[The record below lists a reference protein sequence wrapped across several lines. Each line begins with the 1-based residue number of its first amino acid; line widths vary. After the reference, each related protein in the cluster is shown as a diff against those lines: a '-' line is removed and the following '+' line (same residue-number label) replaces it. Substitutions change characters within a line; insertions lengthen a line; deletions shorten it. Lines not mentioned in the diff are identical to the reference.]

1 LLKTTEDEQTVTVRS
16 IKTHLTVVLLLCILL
31 PTGLIGTTAYWFTYN
46 TIRESRIKDV
56 SRIADSRYEALRTY
70 LHERNERGKDLLNTL
85 IAVCRYSD
93 IGINACAQSRLEQ
106 FAAINRAIGFSLR
119 SGIDSDLA
127 AGKNAIPLSQLNQ
140 PFLPGQIAAITK
152 INGSSLLSLIAAD
165 PASGFS
171 LVTTYPGL
179 ELQNIFVGSPLLGQ
193 SGETFLTDNLG
204 FFITKPRYPSR
215 QGELRPIST
224 LPMQHCLRNGSGETL
239 DLDYHDV
246 SSIHSFRFVPE
257 IGGGCIIANIEQT
270 EAFAPLREL
279 VIRLGIVVFFF
290 AGFAWFV
297 ATMIGRGMTKPIIAL
312 ADMARAL
319 SLGDFS
325 RRLALTHHLEI
336 TELSQLFNS
345 MAGQLDNS
353 LNRLQASE
361 HELEQ
366 KVAELHERHKKY
378 DMVIQTISE
387 GFCRIDREGRLLE
400 VNPAYA
406 RLSGYSKDDLI
417 GMRITD
423 LEMNESPEET
433 NDHINNVIP
442 HGTDMFETR
451 HRRKDGSVWD
461 VEVST
466 SFIDEGGGY
475 FVSFFRD
482 ISARKIIEEKLKA
495 SEEKFRSIIEVSP
508 VPMAMNDERMNVTFL
523 NPAFIQTFGYSVE
536 DIPTLADWWPKAYP
550 DPGYR
555 RWVETTWQAVLERAG
570 QGQNDFPPLE
580 VTVRCKN
587 NSVKTVLV
595 TAATLHHDFADVH
608 LAVLYD
614 ITWRKQ
620 IEDKFNA
627 IFNASVEGIITID
640 MANTIVS
647 ANTAVETIFG
657 YKREELAG
665 CNIGKLMPSSAT
677 EMFSRHRPD
686 AITFIGQIQ
695 EVEGIRKNGSVVPL
709 ELSMTEFSI
718 DNDHYF
724 AAIVRDVSL
733 RKRRE
738 QQDKEHLDELAH
750 VTRLG
755 LMGEMASGIAH
766 EVNQPLAAISSYT
779 QVSINLIHTENPDL
793 SKLSDILY
801 KTQQQ
806 ALRAGHIIHRMREF
820 VKSQSK
826 HCFSADI
833 NTLIHDAVSLCI
845 AELKQNNIK
854 LTFGLANNLPPI
866 CVDHI
871 QIEQVIINLVRNS
884 VDALQS
890 LPAGQ
895 PRQLSIQSRLTPNNA
910 IEVRVKDNG
919 PGFDEDQRQQI
930 LTPFYTTKADGM
942 GMGLSITRSIIEAHE
957 GTLYFNGKP
966 KKGATF
972 YFALPVSKQTAEK
985 SRGDTV
991 N

>member
-1 LLKTTEDEQTVTVRS
+1 M
-16 IKTHLTVVLLLCILL
+16 LLLCILL

-56 SRIADSRYEALRTY
+56 SQIADSRYEELRMR
-70 LHERNERGKDLLNTL
+70 LHEHDERGQDFLHTL
-85 IAVCRYSD
+85 IAVCGYRGT
-93 IGINACAQSRLEQ
+93 GINACAEAKLEQ
-106 FAAINRAIGFSLR
+106 FAAINPTVGFSFH
-119 SGIDSDLA
+119 SGIESDVA
-127 AGKNAIPLSQLNQ
+127 VGKNAIPFNQ
-140 PFLPGQIAAITK
+140 FNKPFRPGQMAAIAK
-152 INGSSLLSLIAAD
+152 INGASLLSLIAAD
-165 PASGFS
+165 SASGFS
-171 LVTTYPGL
+171 LATTYPGR

-204 FFITKPRYPSR
+204 FFITKPRYPSQ
-215 QGELRPIST
+215 QGELKPIAT
-224 LPMQHCLRNGSGETL
+224 LPMQHCLRSGSGETL

-246 SSIHSFRFVPE
+246 SSLHSFRFVPE
-257 IGGGCIIANIEQT
+257 IGGGCIMAHIDRV
-270 EAFAPLREL
+270 EAFTPLRQL
-279 VIRLGIVVFFF
+279 VISLGIVVFFF
-290 AGFAWFV
+290 AGFAWFS
-297 ATMIGRGMTKPIIAL
+297 ATMLGRGMAKPIIAL

-325 RRLALTHHLEI
+325 RRVASTRYFEI
-336 TELSQLFNS
+336 AELSQLFNG
-345 MAGQLDNS
+345 MAGQLDNILS
-353 LNRLQASE
+353 RLKASE

-378 DMVIQTISE
+378 DVVVQTISE
-387 GFCRIDREGRLLE
+387 GFCQIDREGRLLE

-406 RLSGYSKDDLI
+406 RLSGYSKTDLI

-423 LEMNESPEET
+423 LEAQETQEET
-433 NDHINNVIP
+433 NDHINNVIQ

-466 SFIDEGGGY
+466 SFIDQDGGY

-495 SEEKFRSIIEVSP
+495 SEERFRSIIEASP
-508 VPMAMNDERMNVTFL
+508 VPMALNDERLNITFL
-523 NPAFIQTFGYSVE
+523 NPAFIQTFGYSVN

-550 DPGYR
+550 DPKYR
-555 RWVETTWQAVLERAG
+555 RWAESAWQTALEIAN

-580 VTVRCKN
+580 VAIRCKN
-587 NSVKTVLV
+587 NSIKTVLV
-595 TAATLHHDFADVH
+595 TSATLHHDFSNVH
-608 LAVLYD
+608 LVTLYD
-614 ITWRKQ
+614 ITQRKQ
-620 IEDKFNA
+620 IEAKFNA

-640 MANTIVS
+640 MFNIIVS
-647 ANTAVETIFG
+647 ANIAVETIFG
-657 YKREELAG
+657 YKPEELVG
-665 CNIGKLMPSSAT
+665 CSISKLMPSSAT
-677 EMFSRHRPD
+677 EMSSYRLPD
-686 AITFIGQIQ
+686 AIKFIGQIQ
-695 EVEGIRKNGSVVPL
+695 ELEGIRKNGSVVPL
-709 ELSMTEFSI
+709 ELSITEFST

-724 AAIVRDVSL
+724 VNIVRDVSL
-733 RKRRE
+733 RKHRE

-779 QVSINLIHTENPDL
+779 QVSINLINSENPDL
-793 SKLSDILY
+793 SKLTDILY

-806 ALRAGHIIHRMREF
+806 ALRAGRIIHRMREF

-826 HCFSADI
+826 HCLSADI

-845 AELKQNNIK
+845 AELKQNDIM
-854 LTFGLANNLPPI
+854 LTFGLEDDLPPI

-871 QIEQVIINLVRNS
+871 QIEQVIINLIRNS

-890 LPAGQ
+890 LPAKQ
-895 PRQLSIQSRLTPNNA
+895 QRRLSIHTQLTPNNA

-942 GMGLSITRSIIEAHE
+942 GMGLSITRSIVEAHK

-972 YFALPVSKQTAEK
+972 YFALPVSKKTAEK
-985 SRGDTV
+985 SRGNAV

>member
-1 LLKTTEDEQTVTVRS
+1 MRS

-31 PTGLIGTTAYWFTYN
+31 PTGLIGTTAYGFIYN
-46 TIRESRIKDV
+46 TIRENRIKDV
-56 SRIADSRYEALRTY
+56 SQIADSRYEELRMH
-70 LHERNERGKDLLNTL
+70 LHELNERNKDLLNTL
-85 IAVCRYSD
+85 IDLCRYSD
-93 IGINACAQSRLEQ
+93 TGINACAQSRLEQ
-106 FAAINRAIGFSLR
+106 FTAVNHTIGFTFH

-127 AGKNAIPLSQLNQ
+127 VGKNTIPFNQLNQ
-140 PFLPGQIAAITK
+140 PFLPGQIAAVAK
-152 INGSSLLSLIAAD
+152 VNGSSLLSLTAAD
-165 PASGFS
+165 PVSGFS
-171 LVTTYPGL
+171 LATTYPGL
-179 ELQNIFVGSPLLGQ
+179 ALQNIFVGSPLLGQ
-193 SGETFLTDNLG
+193 SGETFLIDNQG
-204 FFITKPRYPSR
+204 FFITAPRHPSQQGQLKPV
-215 QGELRPIST
+215 ST
-224 LPMQHCLRNGSGETL
+224 LPMQHCLRSGSSEAL

-246 SSIHSFRFVPE
+246 SSIHSSRFVPE
-257 IGGGCIIANIEQT
+257 IGGGCIMAHIDRV
-270 EAFAPLREL
+270 EAFTPLRQL
-279 VIRLGIVVFFF
+279 VISLGIAVFFF
-290 AGFAWFV
+290 AGFAWFI
-297 ATMIGRGMTKPIIAL
+297 ATMIGRGMANPIIAL

-325 RRLALTHHLEI
+325 RRAASTRHLEI
-336 TELSQLFNS
+336 AELSQLFNS
-345 MAGQLDNS
+345 MAGQLDNT
-353 LNRLQASE
+353 LNRLKASE
-361 HELEQ
+361 RELEQ
-366 KVAELHERHKKY
+366 KVAELRERHKKY

-387 GFCRIDREGRLLE
+387 GFCQIDREGRLLE

-406 RLSGYSKDDLI
+406 RLSGYSKADLI

-423 LEMNESPEET
+423 LEAGKTQAET
-433 NDHINNVIP
+433 NDHIDNVIR

-451 HRRKDGSVWD
+451 HRRKDGSEWD

-466 SFIDEGGGY
+466 SFIDEDDGY

-482 ISARKIIEEKLKA
+482 ISVRKIIEEKLKA

-508 VPMAMNDERMNVTFL
+508 VPMALNDERLNITFL
-523 NPAFIQTFGYSVE
+523 NPAFIQTFGYSVN
-536 DIPTLADWWPKAYP
+536 DIPTLADWWSKTFP
-550 DPGYR
+550 DPDYR
-555 RWVETTWQAVLERAG
+555 HWAESAWHTILEKAK
-570 QGQNDFPPLE
+570 QGQNSFPPLE
-580 VTVRCKN
+580 VTVHCKN

-595 TAATLHHDFADVH
+595 TAAALHHDFADMH

-614 ITWRKQ
+614 ITRRKQ
-620 IEDKFNA
+620 IENKFNA

-640 MANTIVS
+640 MSNVIVS

-657 YKREELAG
+657 YNREELAG
-665 CNIGKLMPSSAT
+665 CNISKLMPSSAT
-677 EMFSRHRPD
+677 NMCSRRLPD
-686 AITFIGQIQ
+686 AIKFIGQIQ
-695 EVEGIRKNGSVVPL
+695 EVEGIRKNGSTVPL
-709 ELSMTEFSI
+709 ELSITEFSI
-718 DNDHYF
+718 DNDRYF

-733 RKRRE
+733 RKHRE

-779 QVSINLIHTENPDL
+779 QASINLINSENPDL
-793 SKLSDILY
+793 AKLSEILS

-826 HCFSADI
+826 HCLSADI

-845 AELKQNNIK
+845 AELKQNDIK
-854 LTFGLANNLPPI
+854 LTFGLDDDLPPI

-890 LPAGQ
+890 LPAKQ
-895 PRQLSIQSRLTPNNA
+895 QRQLSIQSQLTPNNA

-930 LTPFYTTKADGM
+930 LTPFYTTKTDGM

-972 YFALPVSKQTAEK
+972 YFALPVAKKTDEALRSN
-985 SRGDTV
+985 TV
-991 N
+991 S